1 MFRTLYLSLLLLFTS
16 TALADDLQQQLADA
30 QFNFDLHK
38 AEELLP
44 AFASA
49 AADNTEQASLDFAT
63 ASLLV
68 AELKRGV
75 YESGEL
81 ERKPRRALGREIDR
95 IARAAIEGLQQL
107 PESSERYRLQADL
120 MSTMIRSKF
129 QGMKYQPKVEEALQ
143 RAVRL
148 DEGNAS
154 AWVSMARRPLFADP
168 KQGGDLDRAQ
178 LYLDKALAIK
188 PDHVQAL
195 LFRGAAYAKL
205 GVPEAADAD
214 WARALELNPNTAG
227 ARDRLMKIN
236 MSYETSA
243 SQ

>member
-1 MFRTLYLSLLLLFTS
+1 MFRIVYLVLLLTS
-16 TALADDLQQQLADA
+16 PVLAEDLQQQLADA
-30 QFNFDLHK
+30 QFNFDLQK
-38 AEELLP
+38 AEELLSD
-44 AFASA
+44 FA
-49 AADNTEQASLDFAT
+49 AAATEGPEQASLDFAS

-95 IARAAIEGLQQL
+95 IAKAAIEGLQQL

-129 QGMKYQPKVEEALQ
+129 QGMKYQPKVEEALE
-143 RAVRL
+143 RAVQL

-168 KQGGDLDRAQ
+168 KQGGDLEKAL

-205 GVPEAADAD
+205 GETEAADAD
-214 WARALELNPNTAG
+214 WTRALELNPNTAG
-227 ARDRLMKIN
+227 ARDRLMTID
-236 MSYETSA
+236 MSYEASA